1 MESMINTLYL
11 RLKGE
16 PLTETP
22 DHHLKN
28 FLLIERDD
36 DGSVLHGFVKQ
47 ISPSDYHIFVREKD
61 MILGYEK
68 NIFGTVT
75 CTFGSQGHE
84 TWVQRFAKKLEN
96 R

>member
-47 ISPSDYHIFVREKD
+47 ISPSDYHIFVRLREKHFRNSYLHFWKPGTRN
-61 MILGYEK
+61 LGA
-68 NIFGTVT
+68 TV
-75 CTFGSQGHE
+75 CQKVGEQI
-84 TWVQRFAKKLEN
+84 K
-96 R
+96 